1 MKPEETIDYHL
12 KSTWLRIVKMYN
24 SIASEYQATQ
34 GIGMLLINIDEEG
47 TFVTDL
53 GPRSGIDKT
62 SLARIMKS
70 MEDQGLIVRI
80 PDTQDRRKVLVKL
93 TEEGAKKRKIARKVV
108 RAFNE
113 LILSKLNKSE
123 KDTFFK
129 VMEKINQSIEEFKK
143 QTNEKK
149 N

>member
-1 MKPEETIDYHL
+1 
-12 KSTWLRIVKMYN
+12 
-24 SIASEYQATQ
+24 
-34 GIGMLLINIDEEG
+34 
-47 TFVTDL
+47 
-53 GPRSGIDKT
+53 
-62 SLARIMKS
+62 

-80 PDTQDRRKVLVKL
+80 PDTLDRRKVLVKL

-108 RAFNE
+108 RSFNE